1 MFSPSQTRLSLSQAN
16 WHNVQEEI
24 RAKHA
29 DFRCWHSRQRGREEK
44 KERKKGRRGVG
55 GTWKK
60 KHHRRRYCI
69 MYHVAFRNE
78 TISETLESNKKL
90 SVTTP
95 AIASRAVDEEKPRKK
110 QPNKNNYHHCQNP
123 PETAK
128 QEHQF
133 CRHSHDLKET
143 AKHFIFIPSLS
154 ESNRNS
160 HKTHTHVSSLAD

>member
-1 MFSPSQTRLSLSQAN
+1 MLTQQT
-16 WHNVQEEI
+16 E
-24 RAKHA
+24 
-29 DFRCWHSRQRGREEK
+29 RQGGKEGEK
-44 KERKKGRRGVG
+44 KRAAG
-55 GTWKK
+55 GGGDLEK

-128 QEHQF
+128 
-133 CRHSHDLKET
+133 
-143 AKHFIFIPSLS
+143 
-154 ESNRNS
+154 
-160 HKTHTHVSSLAD
+160 LA